1 MEQLFYRPDGNY
13 YDNTFEFYELSLKI
27 NHFLMRKRK
36 ILLIAALLLLLI
48 LLSIVSLPI
57 ISDHLSK
64 TDRVK
69 ANILLVEGWLP
80 SYAIEM
86 AYNESK
92 EPGYDHVIT
101 TGINISGYF
110 QISMNG
116 FLIFHTRERLKEINN
131 PGEHTIAIEAYSD
144 MEEENCA
151 HFNVFVNDSM
161 IADFFA
167 DKKKSQYLIQWKGNL
182 TEIDSVMIQF
192 DNDKF
197 DKDVDRNLYVREII
211 FDRMIHISYQHN
223 SEYDI
228 GELDRKRRLNNN
240 YNSHAELARNALLSL
255 GIDSSLVLAIPGK
268 RVRINRTLSSALAF
282 RDWLKTSDIDVQ
294 GINIVT
300 EGTHARR
307 TWMTY
312 NKILDKK
319 YEIGII
325 SLPEYEEHPSW
336 KYKVFN
342 TLREAIGLVYY
353 WFILIPY

>member
-1 MEQLFYRPDGNY
+1 MTDDNY
-13 YDNTFEFYELSLKI
+13 FDYTFEFYELSLEI
-27 NHFLMRKRK
+27 NHFPMLKRK
-36 ILLIAALLLLLI
+36 TLLIAILLLSFI

-57 ISDHLSK
+57 IYSISDHLSK
-64 TDRVK
+64 TDRVE

-86 AYNESK
+86 AYNEFK
-92 EPGYDHVIT
+92 EPGYDHIIT

-116 FLIFHTRERLKEINN
+116 FLIFHTQERLKEINN
-131 PGEHTIAIEAYSD
+131 SGDHTIAIDAYSD

-161 IADFFA
+161 IADIFA
-167 DKKKSQYLIQWKGNL
+167 DKKKRQYQIRWKGNI
-182 TEIDSVMIQF
+182 TKVDSVMIQF

-211 FDRMIHISYQHN
+211 FDREIHISYQHN

-228 GELDRKRRLNNN
+228 GELDRKRRFNNN
-240 YNSHAELARNALLSL
+240 YNSHAELAKNALLSL

-282 RDWLKTSDIDVQ
+282 RDWLKTSNVDVK

-312 NKILDKK
+312 NKILKGN

-325 SLPEYEEHPSW
+325 SLPEYVQHPSW
-336 KYKVFN
+336 NYKVFN

-353 WFILIPY
+353 WLILIPY

>member
-1 MEQLFYRPDGNY
+1 MLDGNY

-27 NHFLMRKRK
+27 NHFLMPKRK
-36 ILLIAALLLLLI
+36 ILLIAVLLFSLI

-57 ISDHLSK
+57 IYSISDHLSK

-80 SYAIEM
+80 SYAIEL
-86 AYNESK
+86 AFNEFK

-116 FLIFHTRERLKEINN
+116 FLIFHTQGRLKEINN
-131 PGEHTIAIEAYSD
+131 PGDHTITIDAYSH
-144 MEEENCA
+144 MEEEDCA

-167 DKKKSQYLIQWKGNL
+167 DKKKRQYQVQWKGNL
-182 TEIDSVMIQF
+182 SEIDSVMIQF

-211 FDRMIHISYQHN
+211 FDQEIHISYQHN

-228 GELDRKRRLNNN
+228 GELDRKRRFSNN

-282 RDWLKTSDIDVQ
+282 SNWLKKSNIDVK
-294 GINIVT
+294 GINVVT

-307 TWMTY
+307 TFMTY
-312 NKILDKK
+312 NKILKGN

-325 SLPEYEEHPSW
+325 SLPEYIQHPSW